1 MALFDKVKS
10 QAVDLAQKAQEK
22 AQVAGKVGAAKLDEV
37 QARRRRDGLLRDL
50 GAAVFE
56 QHQGRGGPQ
65 TDATVARVVDELA
78 RDEAERGASHDS
90 SSGDDADAS

>member
-10 QAVDLAQKAQEK
+10 QAADLAQKAQEK
-22 AQVAGKVGAAKLDEV
+22 AQVAGKAGAAKLDEV
-37 QARRRRDGLLRDL
+37 QARRRRDGLLHEL

-65 TDATVARVVDELA
+65 TDAAIARLVEDLA
-78 RDEAERGASHDS
+78 RDEAERGVNPDS
-90 SSGDDADAS
+90 SPGDDPDAS